1 MMTNA
6 RKNGLDRRR
15 MEILEW
21 NKPDTA
27 GLFWLEL
34 GIQDEPR

>member
-1 MMTNA
+1 
-6 RKNGLDRRR
+6 